1 MALFFAHRL
10 GHKAREFE
18 STDARLCAAI
28 DDSSMINEAMKLLL
42 VPGISTLKFP
52 RLTSMQAK
60 SVGKKSSALYR
71 VKPPAIPTHK
81 MYAGINYTDVASKS
95 GGS

>member
-18 STDARLCAAI
+18 STDARLCATI

-42 VPGISTLKFP
+42 VPGISIISNSLALRQCRP
-52 RLTSMQAK
+52 SLWAK
-60 SVGKKSSALYR
+60 K
-71 VKPPAIPTHK
+71 
-81 MYAGINYTDVASKS
+81 
-95 GGS
+95 

>member
-1 MALFFAHRL
+1 MAPFFAHRL

-18 STDARLCAAI
+18 STDARLCATI

-42 VPGISTLKFP
+42 VPGINTLKFP

-60 SVGKKSSALYR
+60 SVGKK
-71 VKPPAIPTHK
+71 VVH
-81 MYAGINYTDVASKS
+81 YTR
-95 GGS
+95 